1 MGIDVSSLSPS
12 NQDYVKALFN
22 LGEWSDAPV
31 TAKALARKVGV
42 RLSSASDAVRR
53 LEKMDLVDHT
63 PYGAIALTSQ
73 GRKFALAMVRRHRL
87 LECFLDETL
96 NYRWDQV
103 HAEAE
108 RLEHSVSDF
117 MIERIDELLGHP
129 TRDPHGDPVP
139 TAEGDYPPREDNP
152 QLRRLSE
159 LSAGESGTVER
170 ISDSDPELLQYFF
183 AHGLVVGARVSV
195 EQADPYSEAK
205 HSRISPP
212 ATQPERDLSLG
223 DTAARAVWVRIDSGS
238 ASGS

>member
-73 GRKFALAMVRRHRL
+73 GRRFALAMVRRHRL
-87 LECFLDETL
+87 LECFLAETL

-117 MIERIDELLGHP
+117 MIERIDGLLGHP

-159 LSAGESGTVER
+159 LSAGESGTVE
-170 ISDSDPELLQYFF
+170 
-183 AHGLVVGARVSV
+183 
-195 EQADPYSEAK
+195 QADPYSEAK

-223 DTAARAVWVRIDSGS
+223 DTAARAVWVRIDPGS
-238 ASGS
+238 ASGSYISTNVGSSMWKRPSAKR